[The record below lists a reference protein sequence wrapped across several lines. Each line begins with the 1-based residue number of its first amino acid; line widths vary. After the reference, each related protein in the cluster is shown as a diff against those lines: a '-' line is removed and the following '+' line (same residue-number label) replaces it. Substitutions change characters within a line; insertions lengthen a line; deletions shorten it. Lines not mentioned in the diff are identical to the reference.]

1 MKDQKWTKLGAIA
14 AASLVSC
21 LLVSNSA
28 SAQPTL
34 ESMKKSTNEAADSHA
49 DNAKMEAEGQENAMV
64 GEGKKGALQK
74 AANEEKRAEKK
85 AAKGKKKA
93 KGQKNVMADKVNKGK
108 KGALQ
113 KATREE
119 KRAEKKAAKEKKK
132 AEKGTAKAKEQAE
145 EAIDSVS
152 DADG

>member
-1 MKDQKWTKLGAIA
+1 MLLKTTGKL
-14 AASLVSC
+14 V
-21 LLVSNSA
+21 V
-28 SAQPTL
+28 T
-34 ESMKKSTNEAADSHA
+34 
-49 DNAKMEAEGQENAMV
+49 
-64 GEGKKGALQK
+64 GE
-74 AANEEKRAEKK
+74 
-85 AAKGKKKA
+85 
-93 KGQKNVMADKVNKGK
+93 VKVDDVDFPGRRVAFPRR
-108 KGALQ
+108 ALQ